1 MTATTSELG
10 RPICRTTTP
19 KMNTF
24 EFGATAR
31 LNLSSA
37 IVRAVLLRLPLMTLR
52 VLLLLLLGI
61 HDHGE

>member
-1 MTATTSELG
+1 MTATTSERR
-10 RPICRTTTP
+10 RPICRTTEP

-37 IVRAVLLRLPLMTLR
+37 IVRAVLLRLPLTLR

>member
-1 MTATTSELG
+1 MTATTSELR

-37 IVRAVLLRLPLMTLR
+37 IVRAVLLRLPLTLR

-61 HDHGE
+61 HDHGA